1 MSQMNFGNVD
11 LQNLLSP
18 KFYRDMASGLTSQA
32 AGLRDRYKPF
42 EEQYREPH
50 HTFFGSLFG
59 KKTTRTRT
67 AYPTGYQQAMND
79 ATMFENQAMYYA
91 SLADYIEANPVIA
104 QLSKDGNEIQPE
116 VVTEEELA
124 AMDPNGPDVD
134 RSALTIEIPANRRQ
148 NNQSPTINPFG
159 AMGSGLRIPYGT

>member
-11 LQNLLSP
+11 LKNLLSP
-18 KFYRDMASGLTSQA
+18 KFYRDLASGLTSQA
-32 AGLRDRYKPF
+32 SGLRDRYKPF

-91 SLADYIEANPVIA
+91 SLADYIEANPV
-104 QLSKDGNEIQPE
+104 SEDGGDG
-116 VVTEEELA
+116 VTEEELA

-134 RSALTIEIPANRRQ
+134 RGALTIEIPANRRQ
-148 NNQSPTINPFG
+148 DNQSPTINPFG

>member
-91 SLADYIEANPVIA
+91 SLADYIEANPV
-104 QLSKDGNEIQPE
+104 SEDGNGGDS
-116 VVTEEELA
+116 VTEEELA

-134 RSALTIEIPANRRQ
+134 RGALTIEIPANRRQ
-148 NNQSPTINPFG
+148 DNQSPTINPFG